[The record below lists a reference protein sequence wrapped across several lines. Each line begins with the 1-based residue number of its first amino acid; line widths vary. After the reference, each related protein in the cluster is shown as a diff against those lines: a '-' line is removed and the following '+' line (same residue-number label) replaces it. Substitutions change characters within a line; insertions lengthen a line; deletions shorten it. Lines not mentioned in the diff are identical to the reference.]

1 MKKNLT
7 HFTESGNAQMVDVH
21 SKDITQRIAVA
32 SGKIYMSPSSLNK
45 VKDGGYTKG
54 DVLGVARIAGITA
67 AKKTPDLIP
76 LCHNISLSSVNIDFK
91 INKSKKNIECT
102 ANVTSSGKTGVEME
116 ALTAV
121 QISLLTIYDMCKSV
135 DRGMV
140 ISEIK
145 LELKKGGASGEW
157 KRSKKEK

>member
-7 HFTESGNAQMVDVH
+7 HFTKSGNAQMVDVQ
-21 SKDITQRIAVA
+21 SKDITERIAVA
-32 SGKIYMSPSSLNK
+32 SGKIYMSSASLTK
-45 VKDGGYTKG
+45 IKEGGHKKG

-67 AKKTPDLIP
+67 AKKTSDLIP
-76 LCHNISLSSVNIDFK
+76 LCHNINLSSVNIDFK
-91 INKSKKNIECT
+91 INKSKKYVECI
-102 ANVTSSGKTGVEME
+102 ANVKSTGKTGVEME

-121 QISLLTIYDMCKSV
+121 QISLLTIYDMCKSI
-135 DRGMV
+135 DKGMV

-157 KRSKKEK
+157 KRSK

>member
-7 HFTESGNAQMVDVH
+7 HFTKSGNAQMVDVQ
-21 SKDITQRIAVA
+21 SKDITERIAVA
-32 SGKIYMSPSSLNK
+32 SGKIYMSSASLIK
-45 VKDGGYTKG
+45 IKEGGHKKG

-67 AKKTPDLIP
+67 AKKTADLIP
-76 LCHNISLSSVNIDFK
+76 LCHNINLSSVNIDFK
-91 INKSKKNIECT
+91 VNKSKKYVECIVS
-102 ANVTSSGKTGVEME
+102 ATSSGKTGVEME

-121 QISLLTIYDMCKSV
+121 QISLLTIYDMCKSI
-135 DRGMV
+135 DKGMV

-157 KRSKKEK
+157 KRSK

>member
-45 VKDGGYTKG
+45 VKEGGYTKG

-91 INKSKKNIECT
+91 INKSKNNIECT

-135 DRGMV
+135 DRGMI

>member
-7 HFTESGNAQMVDVH
+7 HFTKSGNAQMVDVQ
-21 SKDITQRIAVA
+21 SKDITERIAVA
-32 SGKIYMSPSSLNK
+32 SGKIYMSSASLIK
-45 VKDGGYTKG
+45 IKEGGHKKG

-67 AKKTPDLIP
+67 AKKTSDLIP
-76 LCHNISLSSVNIDFK
+76 LCHNINLSSVNIDFK
-91 INKSKKNIECT
+91 INKSKKNVECI
-102 ANVTSSGKTGVEME
+102 ANVKSTGKTGVEME

-121 QISLLTIYDMCKSV
+121 QISLLTIYDMCKSI
-135 DRGMV
+135 DKGMV

-157 KRSKKEK
+157 KRSK